1 MSEGDF
7 DGISRFGWYVTSF
20 RNGCGAD
27 ATLQDYKNMDG
38 IKAEA
43 NLNAVG

>member
-1 MSEGDF
+1 MGLAALVGMSLL
-7 DGISRFGWYVTSF
+7 SAMAAAQTPLC
-20 RNGCGAD
+20 N
-27 ATLQDYKNMDG
+27 LQDYKNMDG